1 METTKK
7 GKGQKM
13 VVYDLTTDLCVWSK
27 AGVAGTRMC
36 HNAFDCTTCSFDHK
50 VQRELAEA
58 KSWHTNR
65 MLDKKRYG
73 DVPFEERKCR
83 YMLTGQISQKYCV
96 RSFNCASCEY
106 DQMMEDTHLAAA
118 IADPALQIVAGFA
131 LPENYYF
138 HRGHTWTRV
147 EYGGWL
153 RIGLDDFALRLLG
166 PLDRFELPDL
176 GATVQQSEPGW
187 GFSRG
192 ENQARVLSP
201 VDGIVVSVNPK
212 MKGAAAAANESPYG
226 EGWLMLVKP
235 TRLQPNLRN
244 LLYGEE
250 VAYWVEDETARLNS
264 LASDTGEYR
273 LAATGGRV
281 LEDIVSRVPKL
292 GWNRLVH
299 DFLLSGRI

>member
-7 GKGQKM
+7 GKGSKM

-27 AGVAGTRMC
+27 AGVAETRMC
-36 HNAFDCTTCSFDHK
+36 HNAFDCTTCAFDNK

-65 MLDKKRYG
+65 MLDKRRYG

-83 YMLTGQISQKYCV
+83 YMLTGQVSQKYCV

-118 IADPALQIVAGFA
+118 VQEPGLHIVAGFA
-131 LPENYYF
+131 VPENYYF
-138 HRGHTWTRV
+138 HRGHAWTRV

-153 RIGLDDFALRLLG
+153 RVGLDDFALRLLG
-166 PLDRFELPDL
+166 PLDRFELPEL
-176 GATVQQSEPGW
+176 GGAVQQGAPGW
-187 GFSRG
+187 SFSRG
-192 ENQARVLSP
+192 SNVAQVLSP

-212 MKGAAAAANESPYG
+212 IKGSAEPANVSPYG

-235 TRLQPNLRN
+235 NRLQPNLRN

-250 VAYWVEDETARLNS
+250 VEYWVEDETARLNN
-264 LASDTGEYR
+264 LVSDTGEYR

-281 LEDIVSRVPKL
+281 REDIVSRVPNL
-292 GWNRLVH
+292 GWNRLVR
-299 DFLLSGRI
+299 DFLLT